1 MSKVKGKGKRIN
13 SNIMI
18 RCKICDYV
26 FMSPAH
32 DKAHERHCRR
42 FQAAVAL
49 YGNMYI
55 MTYPVEEALKRE
67 AHLAIRKK
75 ELPVTKRAAA
85 AITVMRAWF
94 SRSVRTNKYRLNHP
108 ALPEYVGMILNHG
121 QRYSIV
127 KGEVYWYLVDQ
138 YGIMAGMQAG
148 SSYWPRLKNVI
159 IPRGIISN

>member
-1 MSKVKGKGKRIN
+1 MGKRIN
-13 SNIMI
+13 SNIMF

-49 YGNMYI
+49 YGNMYV

-67 AHLAIRKK
+67 AHLVIRKK
-75 ELPVTKRAAA
+75 ELPVDKRASAA
-85 AITVMRAWF
+85 LVVMRAWF
-94 SRSVRTNKYRLNHP
+94 SRSVRANKYRFSHP
-108 ALPEYVGMILNHG
+108 SFPEYVAMMLNHG
-121 QRYSIV
+121 QRYGV
-127 KGEVYWYLVDQ
+127 ARGDVYWYLVSR
-138 YGIMAGMQAG
+138 YGTMPGIPVG

-159 IPRGIISN
+159 ISRGIISN